1 MSFYT
6 VISHIAYQKIEIL
19 KMKRII
25 ALLALVVLFFGC
37 KDKSENEKK
46 IQEIPVSLKLSRFDK
61 IFFETQPKDLGK
73 IKLSFPEFFPQGV
86 PDTVWTNKMTNPLW
100 KELYTEVQKKYG
112 DFQPQ
117 KEEIEGVFK
126 HAKFYFPN
134 TRLPEIVTLIS
145 EMDYNTKVI
154 YTGDYL
160 LIALEL
166 YLGKDH
172 EFYKSEFPVYIRQN
186 FEASQIIPDV
196 VTALSNNQIPEDKNK
211 NLLSQMIFA
220 GKELYIK
227 DLLIPDY
234 SDADK
239 MGYTPEQ
246 IKWCQENES
255 YMWRFF
261 IDESLLY
268 DTDPKLGN
276 RFINRAPFSKFYLE
290 IDNESP
296 GRVGAWL
303 GWQIVRAYTEN
314 NKVNVKE
321 LLTMDATTIFNNSKY
336 KPKK

>member
-1 MSFYT
+1 MKKILLLLTFT
-6 VISHIAYQKIEIL
+6 V
-19 KMKRII
+19 
-25 ALLALVVLFFGC
+25 LLFSC
-37 KDKSENEKK
+37 KDQTAAEKK
-46 IQEIPVSLKLSRFDK
+46 IEEIPVSLKLSRFDK
-61 IFFETQPKDLGK
+61 LFFETPPSDLGK
-73 IKLSFPEFFPQGV
+73 LKLSYPEFFPQNV
-86 PDTVWTNKMTNPLW
+86 PDSVWTNKMTNPMW
-100 KELYTEVQKKYG
+100 KQLYSEVQKKYSN
-112 DFQPQ
+112 FEPQ
-117 KEEIEGVFK
+117 KSEIEAVFK

-134 TRLPEIVTLIS
+134 TRLPEIITVIS
-145 EMDYNTKVI
+145 EMDYTNKVI

-172 EFYKSEFPVYIRQN
+172 EFYKSEFPAYIRQN
-186 FEASQIIPDV
+186 FEGSQIIPDV
-196 VTALSNNQIPEDKNK
+196 VTALSNNQIPEDQNK

-246 IKWCQENES
+246 IQWCQDNES

-268 DTDPKLGN
+268 DTDPKLGS

-303 GWQIVRAYTEN
+303 GWQIVRAYAEN
-314 NKVNVKE
+314 NKVDIKE
-321 LLTMDATTIFNNSKY
+321 LLKTDAPTIFNNSKY
-336 KPKK
+336 KPRK